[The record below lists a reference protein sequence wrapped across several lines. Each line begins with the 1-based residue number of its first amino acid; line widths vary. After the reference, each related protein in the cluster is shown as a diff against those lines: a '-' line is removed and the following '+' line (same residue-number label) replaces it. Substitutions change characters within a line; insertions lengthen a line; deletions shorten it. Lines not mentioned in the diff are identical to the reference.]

1 MCSVFQLFSPC
12 YFANFDRPSFL
23 DEFVNERLS
32 SSIAYVNIFVTDQ
45 NDNAP
50 IFSPDSYKH
59 TLTDIYSNTLLW
71 LDASD
76 PDEGVNAE
84 FDFGLHGVTRVS

>member
-1 MCSVFQLFSPC
+1 M
-12 YFANFDRPSFL
+12 DK
-23 DEFVNERLS
+23 RLS
-32 SSIAYVNIFVTDQ
+32 KSIANVNIFVTDQ

-50 IFSPDSYKH
+50 KFHKDSYKH

-71 LDASD
+71 LNATD

-84 FDFGLHGVTRVS
+84 FDFGLHGVTRVNRR